1 MPGSFA
7 VHALCQN
14 LDREQIVVTVDD
26 QPRQEIA
33 LAEHHAIGVRVLNH
47 ALAISNCRPNAV
59 PQQTGKIV
67 HRLARKQT
75 KSNLRRAAVK
85 RSAEE
90 FTALIENVDQCAGRN
105 PIRRKNVRA
114 VDPDVACE
122 EALGAS
128 PAYFHR

>member
-14 LDREQIVVTVDD
+14 LDREQIVVAVNN

-33 LAEHHAIGVRVLNH
+33 LAEHHAIGIRILH
-47 ALAISNCRPNAV
+47 DLLTIGDCRANTVA
-59 PQQTGKIV
+59 QQSRKIA
-67 HRLARKQT
+67 HRLAGKQT

-85 RSAEE
+85 RSAKK